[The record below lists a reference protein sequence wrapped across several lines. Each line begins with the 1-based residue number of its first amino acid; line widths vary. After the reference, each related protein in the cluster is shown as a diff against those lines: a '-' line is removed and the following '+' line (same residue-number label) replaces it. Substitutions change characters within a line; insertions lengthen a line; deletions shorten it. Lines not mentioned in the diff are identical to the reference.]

1 MMGILDG
8 RGRRIVGYDV
18 SRYIDTELAL
28 AALDAALPSRRPKP
42 GTCIQHSYRGCQ
54 YQMPVYSRRLKQQ
67 KVRQSMSRKGDCFDN
82 AMCEAFFAT
91 LECELLARTQF
102 HTHEQAR
109 QALFSF
115 IEGW

>member
-1 MMGILDG
+1 
-8 RGRRIVGYDV
+8 
-18 SRYIDTELAL
+18 
-28 AALDAALPSRRPKP
+28 
-42 GTCIQHSYRGCQ
+42 
-54 YQMPVYSRRLKQQ
+54 
-67 KVRQSMSRKGDCFDN
+67 
-82 AMCEAFFAT
+82 MCEAFFAT